1 MRFKVVQKY
10 FILASMGTIAPIAI
24 KHVPDTPA
32 PIGWLISIFL
42 GALIVNAC
50 LSILFRSGIDFN
62 LRNLIEICLWLLF
75 AIFALQWIPRIW
87 HSSKEAFIALC
98 VAYLIFLF
106 LERIVNSMAY
116 AFSSVLELPTK
127 FITKIFKKL
136 VTKKIKKI
144 LPHVSILNRLL
155 DVPRKLNEDDRRTT
169 SIHEVGHAI
178 VYGILE
184 QIPESLFII
193 IKNQDYD
200 EDYISSSGFCGS
212 AIKEQAYPYQS
223 FIEFRMLVTL
233 GGFEAEKAILGE
245 CSTGA
250 RADIKNWYSSAKLY
264 YSCGFSGELYFPDP
278 EAEWEEKANR
288 EVLETLLQKHHAI
301 LAQFFQVNL
310 TVLKDLAD
318 ALLEQN
324 KMKAS
329 DLAPYLERV
338 VRTHGMPVV
347 LKEYSPQI

>member
-1 MRFKVVQKY
+1 MLQKY
-10 FILASMGTIAPIAI
+10 FILASIGTIAPIAI

-32 PIGWLISIFL
+32 LIGSLISIFL
-42 GALIVNAC
+42 GTLIVSVF
-50 LSILFRSGIDFN
+50 LSRLFRGGIDFN
-62 LRNLIEICLWLLF
+62 LRNLIEIFLWLLF
-75 AIFALQWIPRIW
+75 SIFALQWIPQIW
-87 HSSKEAFIALC
+87 YSSKEVFIALC
-98 VAYLIFLF
+98 IAYLIFLF
-106 LERIVNSMAY
+106 LERIVNLMSY
-116 AFSSVLELPTK
+116 AFSSALELPTEL
-127 FITKIFKKL
+127 IAKICKKL
-136 VTKKIKKI
+136 VTKKFKKI
-144 LPHVSILNRLL
+144 LPQVSILNRLL

-169 SIHEVGHAI
+169 SIHEAGHAL

-184 QIPESLFII
+184 QIPESLFIEI
-193 IKNQDYD
+193 RNQYYD
-200 EDYISSSGFCGS
+200 GDYISSSGFCGS

-223 FIEFRMLVTL
+223 FVEFRMLVTL

-250 RADIKNWYSSAKLY
+250 RSDIKNWYLSARLY
-264 YSCGFSGELYFPDP
+264 HSCGFSGKLYFPDP
-278 EAEWEEKANR
+278 EADWEEKANR
-288 EVLETLLQKHHAI
+288 EVLETLLQNHHAT

-310 TVLKDLAD
+310 TVLKELAD

>member
-1 MRFKVVQKY
+1 MVQKY
-10 FILASMGTIAPIAI
+10 FILASISTIAPIAI
-24 KHVPDTPA
+24 KRVPDTPA
-32 PIGWLISIFL
+32 PIGSLISIFL
-42 GALIVNAC
+42 GTLIVSVI
-50 LSILFRSGIDFN
+50 LSRLFRSGIDFN
-62 LRNLIEICLWLLF
+62 LRNLIEIGLWLLF
-75 AIFALQWIPRIW
+75 AIFVLQWIPRIW

-98 VAYLIFLF
+98 IAYLIFLF
-106 LERIVNSMAY
+106 LERIVNLMSCS
-116 AFSSVLELPTK
+116 FSSALEFPIE
-127 FITKIFKKL
+127 FIAKIFKEL

-144 LPHVSILNRLL
+144 LPQVSIFNRLL
-155 DVPRKLNEDDRRTT
+155 DVPIKLNEDDRRST
-169 SIHEVGHAI
+169 SIHEAGHAL

-184 QIPESLFII
+184 QIPESLFIV
-193 IKNQDYD
+193 IKNQYYD

-212 AIKEQAYPYQS
+212 ATKGQAYPYQS
-223 FIEFRMLVTL
+223 FVEFRMFVTL

-245 CSTGA
+245 CTAGA
-250 RADIKNWYSSAKLY
+250 RADIKSWYSSAKLY

-278 EAEWEEKANR
+278 EADWEEKANR
-288 EVLETLLQKHHAI
+288 EVLETLLQKHHAT

-310 TVLKDLAD
+310 AVLKELAD

-329 DLAPYLERV
+329 DLAPYLKRV